1 MSTQCPQIRKR
12 EPPEPVSRRC
22 PLVPTK
28 EWRLKKQNKIGVPD
42 QEMCSFHMAHSYSAI
57 LLNGSGPMTR
67 GRRAT
72 QIAGL
77 VTAIFSNYAR
87 RKDDGRRAVR
97 LLVSASERCEC
108 DALRKIMDLQFSVL
122 LSRARGMIVLFIR
135 KPCIRFKAKLITWHI
150 RFVTTPFVPFPA
162 PLPNSPL
169 RLSLDFHIGSIPTF
183 NRATARNEALF

>member
-1 MSTQCPQIRKR
+1 
-12 EPPEPVSRRC
+12 
-22 PLVPTK
+22 
-28 EWRLKKQNKIGVPD
+28 
-42 QEMCSFHMAHSYSAI
+42 MAHSYSAI

-135 KPCIRFKAKLITWHI
+135 EPCIRFKAKLITWHI
-150 RFVTTPFVPFPA
+150 RLVTTLLVCSSQP
-162 PLPNSPL
+162 SPSPYFHTSPH
-169 RLSLDFHIGSIPTF
+169 LSVSLLTSIGSISIPTL
-183 NRATARNEALF
+183 NRAMQRPETKRYFNDSPSLSLLSSG